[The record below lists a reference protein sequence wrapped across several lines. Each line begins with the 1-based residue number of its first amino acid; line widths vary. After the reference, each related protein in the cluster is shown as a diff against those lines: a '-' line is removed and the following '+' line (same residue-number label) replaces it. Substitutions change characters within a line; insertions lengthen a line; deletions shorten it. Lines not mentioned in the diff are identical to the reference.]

1 MEDTTEQ
8 EDDDSE
14 DEGLEEVVINFM
26 YLYLIFLE
34 DQVVGQPS
42 SCHV

>member
-14 DEGLEEVVINFM
+14 DEGLEEVVINF
-26 YLYLIFLE
+26 I
-34 DQVVGQPS
+34 
-42 SCHV
+42 CTCT